1 MKKIAIGC
9 CLFVQL
15 VVFGQQKKTIFTY
28 SQVKKKFEQLQFRN
42 PDSSKIYLDQIL
54 AHKNQLHDTLVAKA
68 YNDYGVYYAITNRDS
83 LAIASFN
90 TSIAYFGDHVKSIA
104 GEYINIANVYKNA
117 GKYDKALAYLKKA
130 LVLFEEEKE
139 ERGIALVYGDMS
151 ANYYY
156 QLKSDEAVTYA
167 LKSIDYFKKSNDF
180 KFLAIQK
187 FRLANMYSKMENFQF
202 AIKLYKECM
211 PEFEKEKQTNPNF
224 YLSKLNLG
232 DCYFELNQLDQAITY
247 YQEASKGL
255 KAINNTEFYS
265 LAIGRL
271 GKIHLEQ
278 KEYSKAQKELS
289 IAFYASYDIQS
300 PRVMEVAT
308 DYINVLRLEGET
320 ALIFQIIQKM
330 EAFPDAT
337 IFNIED
343 KMYFLQEKAVFYK
356 SQKLFQ
362 LATAAFEQMNELKDQ
377 LYDMKAEEQ
386 AKDLQAKYQNQI
398 QSQENEVLE
407 AKVVNNR
414 ILMVLICFF
423 AVVIGFGIYYY
434 YKIKYYKI
442 SLKANRAEVLEQ
454 EQELLKA
461 QAAFDKQNIKNL
473 DEIAELKQREL
484 TALTMQFASMQ
495 ETFAEIMKKSTAE
508 EGNNQLINNIKSALS
523 QKDYW
528 SEFVMKFS
536 QVHPDFSTNLK
547 AKYPTLTQKDISFCT
562 LIKLNLSNK
571 EIANMMQ
578 VSHASI
584 ISKKYLLK
592 RKLQLTDEQDLMAI
606 ISSIN

>member
-1 MKKIAIGC
+1 
-9 CLFVQL
+9 
-15 VVFGQQKKTIFTY
+15 
-28 SQVKKKFEQLQFRN
+28 
-42 PDSSKIYLDQIL
+42 
-54 AHKNQLHDTLVAKA
+54 
-68 YNDYGVYYAITNRDS
+68 
-83 LAIASFN
+83 
-90 TSIAYFGDHVKSIA
+90 
-104 GEYINIANVYKNA
+104 
-117 GKYDKALAYLKKA
+117 
-130 LVLFEEEKE
+130 
-139 ERGIALVYGDMS
+139 
-151 ANYYY
+151 
-156 QLKSDEAVTYA
+156 
-167 LKSIDYFKKSNDF
+167 
-180 KFLAIQK
+180 
-187 FRLANMYSKMENFQF
+187 
-202 AIKLYKECM
+202 
-211 PEFEKEKQTNPNF
+211 
-224 YLSKLNLG
+224 
-232 DCYFELNQLDQAITY
+232 
-247 YQEASKGL
+247 
-255 KAINNTEFYS
+255 
-265 LAIGRL
+265 
-271 GKIHLEQ
+271 
-278 KEYSKAQKELS
+278 
-289 IAFYASYDIQS
+289 
-300 PRVMEVAT
+300 
-308 DYINVLRLEGET
+308 
-320 ALIFQIIQKM
+320 
-330 EAFPDAT
+330 
-337 IFNIED
+337 
-343 KMYFLQEKAVFYK
+343 MYFLQEKAVFYK

-495 ETFAEIMKKSTAE
+495 ETLSEIMKKSTAE